1 MRKGIIC
8 GCNES
13 FRKWNLSE
21 VMEECKGLAEACEIE
36 IVDELVQNL
45 EHMDRNTCLGSGK
58 IMELKQRVDD
68 HEADCV
74 VFFHDLSAG
83 QVQAIT
89 DILDCEVIDRT
100 TVILD
105 LFSRR
110 ARTKEAQLQVEMAR
124 LNYLL
129 PKLSQRDLGSD
140 QQRGGSGVKNKG
152 KGEGRL
158 QLQQRGI
165 KKKISVVKKE
175 LEQLA
180 KEQKL
185 RSEKR
190 MNSSLK
196 RVALV
201 GYTNAGKSSLM
212 NALLGRQNASEDKK
226 VFEKDMLF
234 ATLDT
239 STRKI
244 DLPSGK
250 SFLLSDTVGFVSS
263 LPHSLVQAFHSTLN
277 AAKEAD
283 LLIQVVDSSSD
294 LRESHMEI
302 TQNTLREIGAGDVE
316 ILTIMNKCDLI
327 QESDNRY
334 LCVST
339 RDKTGI
345 DELLNEIECR
355 LFERSVTM
363 SGIIPYS
370 KLGIVQTLRQNADV
384 KELEHMDE
392 GVLIEVSGSPEMISL
407 FEKHK
412 LAD

>member
-1 MRKGIIC
+1 M
-8 GCNES
+8 
-13 FRKWNLSE
+13 
-21 VMEECKGLAEACEIE
+21 
-36 IVDELVQNL
+36 
-45 EHMDRNTCLGSGK
+45 
-58 IMELKQRVDD
+58 
-68 HEADCV
+68 
-74 VFFHDLSAG
+74 
-83 QVQAIT
+83 
-89 DILDCEVIDRT
+89 
-100 TVILD
+100 
-105 LFSRR
+105 
-110 ARTKEAQLQVEMAR
+110 
-124 LNYLL
+124 
-129 PKLSQRDLGSD
+129 
-140 QQRGGSGVKNKG
+140 
-152 KGEGRL
+152 
-158 QLQQRGI
+158 
-165 KKKISVVKKE
+165 

-212 NALLGRQNASEDKK
+212 NALLERQNASEDKK

-334 LCVST
+334 LYVST

-412 LAD
+412 LAE

>member
-1 MRKGIIC
+1 M
-8 GCNES
+8 
-13 FRKWNLSE
+13 
-21 VMEECKGLAEACEIE
+21 
-36 IVDELVQNL
+36 
-45 EHMDRNTCLGSGK
+45 
-58 IMELKQRVDD
+58 
-68 HEADCV
+68 
-74 VFFHDLSAG
+74 
-83 QVQAIT
+83 
-89 DILDCEVIDRT
+89 
-100 TVILD
+100 
-105 LFSRR
+105 
-110 ARTKEAQLQVEMAR
+110 
-124 LNYLL
+124 

-212 NALLGRQNASEDKK
+212 NALLKRQNASEDKK

-283 LLIQVVDSSSD
+283 LLVQVVDSSSD

-327 QESDNRY
+327 QETDNRY
-334 LCVST
+334 LYVST
-339 RDKTGI
+339 KDKTGI
-345 DELLNEIECR
+345 NELLNEIERR

-363 SGIIPYS
+363 SGIIPYF
-370 KLGIVQTLRQNADV
+370 KLGIVHVLRQNADV
-384 KELEHMDE
+384 KELDHTDE
-392 GVLIEVSGSPEMISL
+392 GVLIEVTGSPEMIAL

-412 LAD
+412 LD

>member
-1 MRKGIIC
+1 MRKGILS
-8 GCNES
+8 GCNEA
-13 FRKWNLSE
+13 FRKWNLTE

-36 IVDELVQNL
+36 IVDELFQNL
-45 EHMDRNTCLGSGK
+45 DHMDRTTCLGSGK
-58 IMELKQRVDD
+58 IMELKERVDH
-68 HEADCV
+68 HEVDCV

-83 QVQAIT
+83 QVQAIS
-89 DILDCEVIDRT
+89 DILGCEVIDRT
-100 TVILD
+100 TLILD

-129 PKLSQRDLGSD
+129 PKLSQKDLGSD

-165 KKKISVVKKE
+165 KKKISIVKKE
-175 LEQLA
+175 LEQLS
-180 KEQKL
+180 KEQQL

-190 MNSSLK
+190 MDSNLK

-212 NALLGRQNASEDKK
+212 NALLERQNASDEKK

-244 DLPSGK
+244 ELPSGK

-263 LPHSLVQAFHSTLN
+263 LPHSLIQAFHSTLN

-283 LLIQVVDSSSD
+283 LLIQVVDSSSE

-302 TQNTLREIGAGDVE
+302 TKNTLREIGAGDVE

-327 QESDNRY
+327 QKNDNRY
-334 LCVST
+334 LYVST
-339 RDKTGI
+339 KEKTGI
-345 DELLNEIECR
+345 NELLEEIESR

-363 SGIIPYS
+363 RGIIPYS
-370 KLGIVQTLRQNADV
+370 QLGVVHILRQNADV
-384 KELEHMDE
+384 KEIEHTEE
-392 GVLIEVSGSPEMISL
+392 GVLIEVTGSTEMISL

-412 LAD
+412 LG